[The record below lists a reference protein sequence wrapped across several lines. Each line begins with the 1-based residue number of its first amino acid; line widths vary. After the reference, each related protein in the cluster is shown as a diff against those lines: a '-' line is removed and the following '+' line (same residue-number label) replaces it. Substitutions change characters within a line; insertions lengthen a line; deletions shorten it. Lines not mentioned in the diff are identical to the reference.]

1 MQATRGTGLIE
12 QLPPLEPPRRA
23 AGSLQWAGLLAVAA
37 AVVVADQITK
47 HLIADRL
54 SLGEKHVVLPVLDI
68 THVRNTGIA
77 FGIFPGRLEVI
88 SLLTAAAVVWMLV
101 HFARSGSRHLLFP
114 VALGLLIGG
123 SVSNLADR
131 VRNGYVTDFIHVSHW
146 PTFNLADTFIVVGVA
161 LLLLGL
167 GRLERDHHRSVE
179 PDAADTSGELA

>member
-1 MQATRGTGLIE
+1 VQTARGTGLIE
-12 QLPPLEPPRRA
+12 QLPPREPARRA

-47 HLIADRL
+47 HLIVDRMA
-54 SLGEKHVVLPVLDI
+54 LGEVRRITPFLDI

-77 FGIFPGRLEVI
+77 FGVFPGRLEVI

-114 VALGLLIGG
+114 VALGFLIGG

-131 VRNGYVTDFIHVSHW
+131 VRLGYVTDFLDFRYW
-146 PTFNLADTFIVVGVA
+146 PAFNLADSFIVIGVGILLAA
-161 LLLLGL
+161 LLLA
-167 GRLERDHHRSVE
+167 ERE
-179 PDAADTSGELA
+179 PQPSKR